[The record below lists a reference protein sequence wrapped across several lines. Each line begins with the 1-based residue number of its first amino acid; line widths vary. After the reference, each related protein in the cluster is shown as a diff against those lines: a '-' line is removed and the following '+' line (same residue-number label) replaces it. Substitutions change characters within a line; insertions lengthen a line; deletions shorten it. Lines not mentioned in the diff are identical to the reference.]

1 MPSKGKYKKSD
12 IKLQKGTLTPRA
24 SLHQIGYQKADIE
37 MLKRLLRTYS
47 KTANQRLRELE
58 KQGLEMQSNA
68 WKAIRDYAYDSA
80 DFIAYDSKGRF
91 KFKTNTRG
99 MTREQLQEEVKQLHK
114 FLFEAKTST
123 VKGTKAHYEKIR
135 ESIGKSKK
143 TKRGQT
149 KSKRLRDFFGNMSDL
164 EFAEFWSYANI
175 EKVMKMYGS
184 EVGVL
189 IVTEGLEKFGSLSN
203 LDNFLASVLN
213 SSVGWEEVLADIQ
226 LYEPTGKVE

>member
-1 MPSKGKYKKSD
+1 MPAKGKYKKSG

-24 SLHQIGYQKADIE
+24 SLHQIGYHKADVE
-37 MLKRLLRTYS
+37 MLKKLLRTYS
-47 KTANQRLRELE
+47 KTANQRLREIE
-58 KQGLEMQSNA
+58 KQGLETQSNA
-68 WKAIRDYAYDSA
+68 WKAIRDYAYDGA
-80 DFIAYDSKGRF
+80 EFIAYDSKDRF

-123 VKGTKAHYEKIR
+123 VKGTKEHYEKIR
-135 ESIGKSKK
+135 KNIAKHKK

-149 KSKRLRDFFGNMSDL
+149 KSKRLRDFFGAMSDE
-164 EFAEFWSYANI
+164 EFSEFWSYANI
-175 EKVMKMYGS
+175 KKVMEMYGS

-189 IVTEGLEKFGSLSN
+189 IITDGLEKFGSYSN
-203 LDNFLASVLN
+203 LDNFLASILN
-213 SSVGWEEVLADIQ
+213 SSIGWEEVLADIH